1 MLSLSILNL
10 WWLSLLTSFSFWNSN
25 SNPSDNI
32 PVVKWTVEKTSAL
45 KILGNSNL
53 HDFQCDAIGY
63 ADSDTLSFINVA
75 NNTGRIPLKG
85 TLKIEINSINCHN
98 FIITRNFRTTLKA
111 KEHPYLVVKFLS
123 LERLPNFTNNKDNL
137 KGIVEIE
144 LGGVA
149 KKFEIPYKIQKNGQ
163 AVILNGQ
170 RNFTYSDFDI
180 TPPNIL
186 GGLVKIYN
194 KFNVEFNL
202 KMVQTS

>member
-1 MLSLSILNL
+1 MLSLSTLNL
-10 WWLSLLTSFSFWNSN
+10 WWLPLLTSLSFWIND
-25 SNPSDNI
+25 PKPADNI
-32 PVVKWTVEKTSAL
+32 TVVKWTVEKTSAL
-45 KILGNSNL
+45 RILGNSNFD
-53 HDFQCDAIGY
+53 DFQCDALGY
-63 ADSDTLSFINVA
+63 AASDTISFINA
-75 NNTGRIPLKG
+75 PNNNGRIPLKG
-85 TLKIEINSINCHN
+85 SLKIEINSINCHN

-111 KEHPYLVVKFLS
+111 KEHPYLIVKFLS
-123 LERLPNFTNNKDNL
+123 LERLPAFTNNKDNL

-170 RNFTYSDFDI
+170 RNFTYSDFEI

-202 KMVQTS
+202 KILQTS